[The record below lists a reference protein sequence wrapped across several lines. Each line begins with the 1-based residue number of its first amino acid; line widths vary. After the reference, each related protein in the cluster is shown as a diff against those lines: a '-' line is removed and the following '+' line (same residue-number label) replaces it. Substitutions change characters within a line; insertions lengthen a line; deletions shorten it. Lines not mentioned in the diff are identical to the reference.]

1 MNTQIEII
9 TPHKISQTVSQP
21 PRTVE
26 IIYPKPQRKPRLCLN
41 GLGKIAVFA
50 WLLFIVTTVTI
61 IAPGGVLLAGGFV
74 AGALVTA
81 FAALVVWLS
90 NGSREAK

>member
-26 IIYPKPQRKPRLCLN
+26 IIYPKPQRKPRLN
-41 GLGKIAVFA
+41 GFAKFSVFA